1 MAKRVDIQRDGNRRD
16 GNRRDGERQDG
27 ERGRSEGRRRAR
39 RRARPEGHARAL
51 APLGREPIPQGGAI
65 FLPGEPLRPTPGIEG
80 AGGRPR
86 QWAFPVG
93 YNIGQRPRA
102 TEQTSFEQLRNLAAL
117 YDGIQLCVH
126 ALRRVTSE
134 VDPAACTFLGPRIP
148 RRVDPGGEP

>member
-1 MAKRVDIQRDGNRRD
+1 MARRD
-16 GNRRDGERQDG
+16 RNRHGEERDIRV
-27 ERGRSEGRRRAR
+27 GRERAR
-39 RRARPEGHARAL
+39 RRAKPEGIARAL

-65 FLPGEPLRPTPGIEG
+65 FPPGEPLRPTPGIEA

-126 ALRRVTSE
+126 ALQRSCSPLPGVSEIQDSVT
-134 VDPAACTFLGPRIP
+134 R
-148 RRVDPGGEP
+148 